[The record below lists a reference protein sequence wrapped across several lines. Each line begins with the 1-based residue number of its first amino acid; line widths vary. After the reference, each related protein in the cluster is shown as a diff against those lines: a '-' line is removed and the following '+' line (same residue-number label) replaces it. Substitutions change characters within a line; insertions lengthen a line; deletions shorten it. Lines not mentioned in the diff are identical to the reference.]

1 MRVTERL
8 DELEPRLSKVE
19 TEISAIKTNHCP
31 SNDHLLQDCVS
42 VCRPNDRQRRAKNV
56 IIQNL
61 PVSNHSSVADSK
73 AHDADL
79 VNDFLA
85 HMNC

>member
-42 VCRPNDRQRRAKNV
+42 ECNDCQRRAKNV
-56 IIQNL
+56 IIHNL
-61 PVSNHSSVADSK
+61 PESNHSSVADSK

-79 VNDFLA
+79 VNNFLA
-85 HMNC
+85 HMNCK